1 MAEKVQVFTNTTNG
15 GPVLVY
21 VKDGRITRI
30 RPMVFNEN
38 DGPTWTLDI
47 DGKKYTHPPKAT
59 APSYSLTERT
69 RVYSADRIKYPYKR
83 VDWDPKGDRH
93 PETRGKS
100 QYERISWDEAL
111 DIVAG
116 EIKRIRATYCPEA
129 VGAVSSSHHNFGNI
143 GYWFSTFLRFFMM
156 LGHTFAIESPI
167 SWEGWVWGA
176 VHTYGYYWKLGRP
189 EHNDLLEDALK
200 NAELIIHWSNDPES
214 TRTMGRGS
222 SELWRLWLRERGIK
236 QIFIDPFCNYTAVIH
251 GEKWIPIRPNTDAA
265 LAMAIMHVWIDE
277 DTYDHNYVA
286 NRTVGFEE
294 FKSYLMGDDD
304 GVPKTPE
311 WAEEITGVKARVIRA
326 LAREWASKRTMLG
339 AGVMGSMGGACK
351 AAYAHEWTRLMVLLV
366 AMQGM
371 GKPGVNM
378 WGTTTGAPLDMS
390 FDFPGY
396 SRLGIN
402 FLSKS
407 GLPKNP
413 VTQVVW
419 KPRLHEAI
427 LEPPQHFRSEGF
439 CGASIEAQF
448 THHTYPEPGKSE
460 IKMLY
465 RYGGSNIGTGV
476 NTNKWVRAYQSP
488 KLEFVVNQ
496 SIFWDPETY
505 HADII
510 LPACTNFERNDI
522 SEWGNCDGFHRFA
535 NQSGN
540 SHRVVIY
547 QQKAIEPLYESKPD
561 YQIFSDLAERLGFK
575 EAFTEGNTVEDW
587 IEKMFYSSSLPKYIS
602 FEEFKK
608 KGYFVVPLPKD
619 YKPAP
624 GMRWFYEGRVCDT
637 DDLNP
642 KRNTEKAKEL
652 GTYSGKIEF
661 VSQSLM
667 AHEPHDEERP
677 PMPRYIPNW
686 EGHTSELAKK
696 YPLQLIMPHPRYG
709 YHTQYDTH
717 APWITDI
724 PGNRTLKDGYYW
736 HTTRIHPVD
745 AEARGIKNGDII
757 KLYNDRGAVLGIA
770 QVTERVMPGV
780 IHSYE
785 GSSKYDPVEQG
796 KPGSVDRGGCVNLLS
811 PSRPMSRNA
820 PGPAWNSCLIEVTKW
835 EV

>member
-1 MAEKVQVFTNTTNG
+1 MTEQVFTNCTNG
-15 GPVLVY
+15 GPVFVY

-38 DGPTWTLDI
+38 EGPTWTLDI
-47 DGKKYTHPPKAT
+47 DGKKYTHPPKAAV
-59 APSYSLTERT
+59 APFTLTERT
-69 RVYSADRIKYPYKR
+69 KVYSADRIKYPYKR
-83 VDWDPKGDRH
+83 VDWDPKGGRH
-93 PETRGKS
+93 QETRGKS

-111 DIVAG
+111 NIVAG
-116 EIKRIRATYCPEA
+116 EIKRIRATYGPEA
-129 VGAVSSSHHNFGNI
+129 VGAVSSPHHYFGNV
-143 GYWFSTFLRFFMM
+143 GYWMSTFLRFFMM
-156 LGHTFAIESPI
+156 LGHTLAVEGPI

-189 EHNDLLEDALK
+189 EHNDLLEGALK
-200 NAELIIHWSNDPES
+200 NTELIVHWSNDPDT
-214 TRTMGRGS
+214 TRSQYGAGA
-222 SELWRLWLRERGIK
+222 LWRLWLRERGIK

-277 DTYDHNYVA
+277 DTYDHDYVA
-286 NRTVGFEE
+286 NRTVGFEQ
-294 FKSYLMGDDD
+294 FKKHIMGGDD

-311 WAEEITGVKARVIRA
+311 WAAEITGVQARVTRA
-326 LAREWASKRTMLG
+326 LAREWASKRTMLSAG
-339 AGVMGSMGGACK
+339 AHGSMGGACK
-351 AAYAHEWTRLMVLLV
+351 AAYAHEWARLMVLLV

-371 GKPGVNM
+371 GKPGVNI
-378 WGTTTGAPLDMS
+378 WGTTVGGPLDMS

-402 FLSKS
+402 SLSKS

-413 VTQVVW
+413 VTQVLW
-419 KPRLHEAI
+419 KPRIHEAI

-439 CGASIEAQF
+439 CGRSIEEQF
-448 THHTYPEPGKSE
+448 TYHTYPEPGKSE

-465 RYGGSNIGTGV
+465 KYGGSNIGTGV
-476 NTNKWVRAYQSP
+476 NTNKYIRAYQSP

-510 LPACTNFERNDI
+510 LPACTSFERNDI
-522 SEWGNCDGFHRFA
+522 SEWTNCDGYHRFA
-535 NQSGN
+535 NQSGA
-540 SHRVVIY
+540 SHRVVVY
-547 QQKAIEPLYESKPD
+547 HQKGIEPLYESKPD
-561 YQIFSDLAERLGFK
+561 YQIFSDLAETLGFK

-587 IEKMFYSSSLPKYIS
+587 IEKMFYASSLPKYLS

-608 KGYFVVPLPKD
+608 KGYFVVPFPKD

-624 GMRWFYEGRVCDT
+624 GMRWFYEGRACDT

-642 KRNTEKAKEL
+642 KIKTEKAHEL

-661 VSQSLM
+661 VSQSLV
-667 AHEPHDEERP
+667 AHEPDDEERP
-677 PMPRYIPNW
+677 PLPRYIPSW

-696 YPLQLIMPHPRYG
+696 YPLQLIMPHVRYG

-717 APWITDI
+717 TPWITDI
-724 PGNRTLKDGYYW
+724 PGNRILKDGYYW

-745 AEARGIKNGDII
+745 AEARGIKNGDIV

-780 IHSYE
+780 IHSYH
-785 GSSKYDPVEQG
+785 GSSKYDPVEPG
-796 KPGSVDRGGCVNLLS
+796 KPGSLDRGGCVNLLS
-811 PSRPMSRNA
+811 SSRPMSKNA
-820 PGPAWNSCLIEVTKW
+820 PGAAWNSCLIEVTKW

>member
-1 MAEKVQVFTNTTNG
+1 MAEQIFTNCTNG
-15 GPVLVY
+15 GPVFVY
-21 VKDGRITRI
+21 VKDGKITRV

-47 DGKKYTHPPKAT
+47 DGKKYTHPPKAAL
-59 APSYSLTERT
+59 APYALTERT
-69 RVYSADRIKYPYKR
+69 KVYSADRIKYPYKR
-83 VDWDPKGDRH
+83 VDWDPKGNRH
-93 PETRGKS
+93 QETRGKS

-111 DIVAG
+111 NIVAD
-116 EIKRIRATYCPEA
+116 EIKRIRATYGPEA
-129 VGAVSSSHHNFGNI
+129 VGAVSSPHHYFGNI
-143 GYWFSTFLRFFMM
+143 GYWMSTFLRFFMM
-156 LGHTFAIESPI
+156 LGHTLAVEGPI

-189 EHNDLLEDALK
+189 EHNDLLEDALR
-200 NAELIIHWSNDPES
+200 NTELIVHWSSDPDT
-214 TRTMGRGS
+214 TRSQYGAGA
-222 SELWRLWLRERGIK
+222 LWRLWLRERGIK

-265 LAMAIMHVWIDE
+265 LAMAIMYVWIDE
-277 DTYDHNYVA
+277 DTYDHDYVA

-294 FKSYLMGDDD
+294 FKRHIMGEDD
-304 GVPKTPE
+304 GVPKTPQ
-311 WAEEITGVKARVIRA
+311 WAEEITGVQARVTRA
-326 LAREWASKRTMLG
+326 LAREWASKRTMLDAG
-339 AGVMGSMGGACK
+339 AHGSMGGACK
-351 AAYAHEWTRLMVLLV
+351 AAYAHEWARLMVLLLG
-366 AMQGM
+366 MQGM

-378 WGTTTGAPLDMS
+378 WGTTVGGPLDMS

-402 FLSKS
+402 SLSKS
-407 GLPKNP
+407 GLPKTP
-413 VTQVVW
+413 VTQVLW
-419 KPRLHEAI
+419 KPRIHEAI

-439 CGASIEAQF
+439 CGRSIEEQF

-476 NTNKWVRAYQSP
+476 NTNKYIRAYQSP

-510 LPACTNFERNDI
+510 LPACTSFERNDV
-522 SEWGNCDGFHRFA
+522 SEWANCDGYHRFA
-535 NQSGN
+535 NQSGT
-540 SHRVVIY
+540 SHRVVVY
-547 QQKAIEPLYESKPD
+547 HQKSIEPLYESKSD
-561 YQIFSDLAERLGFK
+561 YQILSDLAEKLGLK
-575 EAFTEGNTVEDW
+575 EAFTEGKTAEDW
-587 IEKMFYSSSLPKYIS
+587 IEKSFHASSLPKYIS

-608 KGYFVVPLPKD
+608 KGYFVVPFPKD

-624 GMRWFYEGRVCDT
+624 GMRWFYEGRACDT

-642 KRNTEKAKEL
+642 KRNTEKAHEL

-667 AHEPHDEERP
+667 AHEPDDEERP
-677 PMPRYIPNW
+677 VMPRYIPSW
-686 EGHTSELAKK
+686 EGHTSELTKK
-696 YPLQLIMPHPRYG
+696 YPLQLIIPHVRYG

-717 APWITDI
+717 TPWITDI
-724 PGNRTLKDGYYW
+724 QGNRILKDGYYW

-745 AEARGIKNGDII
+745 AEARGIKNGDIV

-780 IHSYE
+780 IHSYH
-785 GSSKYDPVEQG
+785 GSSKYDPMEPG
-796 KPGSVDRGGCVNLLS
+796 KPGSLDRGGCVNLLS
-811 PSRPMSRNA
+811 SSRPISKNA
-820 PGPAWNSCLIEVTKW
+820 PGAAWNSCLIEVTKW

>member
-1 MAEKVQVFTNTTNG
+1 MAEQVFTNCTNG
-15 GPVLVY
+15 GPVFVY

-38 DGPTWTLDI
+38 EGPTWTLDI
-47 DGKKYTHPPKAT
+47 DGKKYTHPPKAAV
-59 APSYSLTERT
+59 APFTLTERT
-69 RVYSADRIKYPYKR
+69 KVYSADRIKYPYKR
-83 VDWDPKGDRH
+83 VDWDPKGNRH
-93 PETRGKS
+93 QETRGKS

-111 DIVAG
+111 DVVAG
-116 EIKRIRATYCPEA
+116 EIKRIRATYGPEA
-129 VGAVSSSHHNFGNI
+129 VGAVSSPHHYFGNV
-143 GYWFSTFLRFFMM
+143 GYWMSTFLRFFMM
-156 LGHTFAIESPI
+156 LGHTLAVEAPI

-176 VHTYGYYWKLGRP
+176 VHAYGYYWKLGRP
-189 EHNDLLEDALK
+189 EHNDLLEDALR
-200 NAELIIHWSNDPES
+200 NTELIVHWSNDPDS
-214 TRTMGRGS
+214 TRSQWGAGA
-222 SELWRLWLRERGIK
+222 LWRLWLRERGIK

-277 DTYDHNYVA
+277 GTYDHDYVA
-286 NRTVGFEE
+286 NRTYGFEE
-294 FKSYLMGDDD
+294 FKKHIMGDDD

-311 WAEEITGVKARVIRA
+311 WAEGITSVQARVTRA

-339 AGVMGSMGGACK
+339 AGSISSMGGACK
-351 AAYAHEWTRLMVLLV
+351 AAYAHEWARMMVLLL

-378 WGTTTGAPLDMS
+378 WGTTVGGPLDMS

-402 FLSKS
+402 SVSKS

-413 VTQVVW
+413 VTQVLW
-419 KPRLHEAI
+419 KPRIHEAI

-439 CGASIEAQF
+439 CGRSIEEQF
-448 THHTYPEPGKSE
+448 TYHTYPEPGKSE

-465 RYGGSNIGTGV
+465 KYGGSNIGTGV
-476 NTNKWVRAYQSP
+476 NTNKYIRAYQSP

-510 LPACTNFERNDI
+510 LPACTVFERSDI
-522 SEWGNCDGFHRFA
+522 GEWTNCDGYHRFA
-535 NQSGN
+535 NQSGA

-547 QQKAIEPLYESKPD
+547 QKKAIEPLYESKSD
-561 YQIFSDLAERLGFK
+561 YQIFSDLAEKLGFK
-575 EAFTEGNTVEDW
+575 EAFTEGCTVEDW
-587 IEKMFYSSSLPKYIS
+587 IEKMFHASSLPKYLS

-608 KGYFVVPLPKD
+608 RGYFVVPFPKD

-624 GMRWFYEGRVCDT
+624 GMRWFYEGRACDT
-637 DDLNP
+637 DDLNS
-642 KRNTEKAKEL
+642 KINTEKAHEL

-667 AHEPHDEERP
+667 AHEPDDEERP
-677 PMPRYIPNW
+677 PLPRYIPSW
-686 EGHTSELAKK
+686 EGHTSELTKK
-696 YPLQLIMPHPRYG
+696 YPLQLVMPHVRYG
-709 YHTQYDTH
+709 YHSQYDTH
-717 APWITDI
+717 TPWITDI
-724 PGNRTLKDGYYW
+724 PGNRILKDGYYW

-745 AEARGIKNGDII
+745 AEARGIKNGDIV

-780 IHSYE
+780 IHSYH
-785 GSSKYDPVEQG
+785 GSSKYDPAEPGQ
-796 KPGSVDRGGCVNLLS
+796 PGSLDRGGCVNLLS
-811 PSRPMSRNA
+811 SSRPMSKNA
-820 PGPAWNSCLIEVTKW
+820 PGAAWNSCLIEVTKW

>member
-1 MAEKVQVFTNTTNG
+1 MAEQVFTNCTNG
-15 GPVLVY
+15 GPVFVY

-30 RPMVFNEN
+30 RPMVFKED

-47 DGKKYTHPPKAT
+47 DGKKYTHPPKAAL
-59 APSYSLTERT
+59 APYALAERT
-69 RVYSADRIKYPYKR
+69 KVYSADRIKYPYKR
-83 VDWDPKGDRH
+83 VDWDPKGNRNQA
-93 PETRGKS
+93 TRGKS
-100 QYERISWDEAL
+100 QYERISWDEGL

-116 EIKRIRATYCPEA
+116 EIKRIRATYGPEA
-129 VGAVSSSHHNFGNI
+129 VGAVSSPHHYFGNI
-143 GYWFSTFLRFFMM
+143 GYWMSTFLRFFMV
-156 LGHTFAIESPI
+156 LGHTLAIEAPI

-176 VHTYGYYWKLGRP
+176 VHAYGYYWKLGRP

-200 NAELIIHWSNDPES
+200 NTELMVHWSSDPDT
-214 TRTMGRGS
+214 TRSQYGAGA
-222 SELWRLWLRERGIK
+222 LWRLWLRERGIK
-236 QIFIDPFCNYTAVIH
+236 HIFIDPFCNYTAVIH
-251 GEKWIPIRPNTDAA
+251 GQKWIPIRPNTDAA

-286 NRTVGFEE
+286 KRTVGFEE
-294 FKSYLMGDDD
+294 FKRHIMGDDD

-311 WAEEITGVKARVIRA
+311 WAEEITGVQARVIRA
-326 LAREWASKRTMLG
+326 LSREWASKRTMLDAG
-339 AGVMGSMGGACK
+339 AHGSMGGACK
-351 AAYAHEWTRLMVLLV
+351 AAYAHEWARMMVLLV

-378 WGTTTGAPLDMS
+378 WGTTVGGPLDMS

-402 FLSKS
+402 PLSKS

-413 VTQVVW
+413 VTQVLW
-419 KPRLHEAI
+419 KPRIHEAI

-439 CGASIEAQF
+439 CGGSIEQQF

-465 RYGGSNIGTGV
+465 KYGGSNIGTGV
-476 NTNKWVRAYQSP
+476 NTNKYIRAYQSP

-510 LPACTNFERNDI
+510 LPACTSFERNDI
-522 SEWGNCDGFHRFA
+522 SEWANCDGYHRFA
-535 NQSGN
+535 NQSGT
-540 SHRVVIY
+540 SHRVVVY
-547 QQKAIEPLYESKPD
+547 HQKSIEPLYESKSD
-561 YQIFSDLAERLGFK
+561 YQIFSDLAERLGIK

-587 IEKMFYSSSLPKYIS
+587 IEKMFYSSSLPKHIS

-608 KGYFVVPLPKD
+608 RGYFVVPFPKD

-624 GMRWFYEGRVCDT
+624 GMRWFYEGRACDT

-642 KRNTEKAKEL
+642 KRNTEKAHEL

-667 AHEPHDEERP
+667 AHEPDDEERP
-677 PMPRYIPNW
+677 PLPRYIPSW
-686 EGHTSELAKK
+686 EGHTSDLAKK
-696 YPLQLIMPHPRYG
+696 YPLQLIMPHVRYG

-717 APWITDI
+717 TPWITDI
-724 PGNRTLKDGYYW
+724 PGNRILKDGYYW

-745 AEARGIKNGDII
+745 AEARGIKNGDIV
-757 KLYNDRGAVLGIA
+757 KLYNDRGSVLGIA

-780 IHSYE
+780 IHSYH
-785 GSSKYDPVEQG
+785 GSSKYDPMEPG
-796 KPGSVDRGGCVNLLS
+796 KPGSLDRGGCVNLLS
-811 PSRPMSRNA
+811 SSRPMSKNA
-820 PGPAWNSCLIEVTKW
+820 PGAAWNSCLIEVTKW

>member
-1 MAEKVQVFTNTTNG
+1 MAEQVFTNCTNG
-15 GPVLVY
+15 GPVFVY

-30 RPMVFNEN
+30 RPMVFKEN
-38 DGPTWTLDI
+38 DGPAWTLDI
-47 DGKKYTHPPKAT
+47 DGKKYTHPPKAAL
-59 APSYSLTERT
+59 APFGLTERT
-69 RVYSADRIKYPYKR
+69 KVYSADRIKYPYKR

-93 PETRGKS
+93 QETRGKS
-100 QYERISWDEAL
+100 QYERMSWDEAL
-111 DIVAG
+111 NMVAG
-116 EIKRIRATYCPEA
+116 EIKRIRATYGPEA
-129 VGAVSSSHHNFGNI
+129 VGAVSSPHHYFGNI
-143 GYWFSTFLRFFMM
+143 GYWMSTFLRFFMM
-156 LGHTFAIESPI
+156 LGHTLAVEAPI

-200 NAELIIHWSNDPES
+200 NTELIVHWSSDPDT
-214 TRTMGRGS
+214 TRSQYGAGA
-222 SELWRLWLRERGIK
+222 LWRLWLRERGIK

-265 LAMAIMHVWIDE
+265 LALAIMHVWIDE
-277 DTYDHNYVA
+277 DTYDHDYVA
-286 NRTVGFEE
+286 NRTVGFEQ
-294 FKSYLMGDDD
+294 FRNYVMGDDD

-311 WAEEITGVKARVIRA
+311 WAEEITGVQARVTRA

-339 AGVMGSMGGACK
+339 AGAHGSMGGACK

-378 WGTTTGAPLDMS
+378 WGTTVGGPLDMS

-413 VTQVVW
+413 VTQVLW
-419 KPRLHEAI
+419 KPRIHEAI

-439 CGASIEAQF
+439 CGASIEQQF

-465 RYGGSNIGTGV
+465 KYGGSNIGTGL
-476 NTNKWVRAYQSP
+476 NTNKYVRAYQSP
-488 KLEFVVNQ
+488 KLELVVNQ

-510 LPACTNFERNDI
+510 LPACTAFERNDI
-522 SEWGNCDGFHRFA
+522 SEWANCDGYHRFA
-535 NQSGN
+535 NQSGT
-540 SHRVVIY
+540 SHRVVVY
-547 QQKAIEPLYESKPD
+547 QQKAIEPLYESRSD
-561 YQIFSDLAERLGFK
+561 YQIFSDLAKKLGFK
-575 EAFTEGNTVEDW
+575 DAFTEGNTEEDW
-587 IEKMFYSSSLPKYIS
+587 IEKMFYESSLPKYIS
-602 FEEFKK
+602 FEEFRKR
-608 KGYFVVPLPKD
+608 GYFVVPFPKD
-619 YKPAP
+619 YKRAP
-624 GMRWFYEGRVCDT
+624 GMRWFYEGRACDT

-642 KRNTEKAKEL
+642 KMNTEKANEL
-652 GTYSGKIEF
+652 ATYSGKIEF

-667 AHEPHDEERP
+667 AHEPDDQERP
-677 PMPRYIPNW
+677 AMPRYIPSW
-686 EGHTSELAKK
+686 EGYTSELAKK
-696 YPLQLIMPHPRYG
+696 YPLQLIMPHVRYG
-709 YHTQYDTH
+709 YHSQYDTH
-717 APWITDI
+717 TPWMTDI
-724 PGNRTLKDGYYW
+724 PSNRILKDGYYW

-757 KLYNDRGAVLGIA
+757 KVYNDRGAVLGIA

-780 IHSYE
+780 IHSYH
-785 GSSKYDPVEQG
+785 GSSKYDPVEPG

-811 PSRPMSRNA
+811 SSRPMSKNA
-820 PGPAWNSCLIEVTKW
+820 PGAAWNSCLIEVTKW